1 MMRIHHLSVSPGHN
15 YSGHSGGPPG
25 DRSVIE
31 ADPIKCV
38 VGRGMRNNRLFGQLP
53 DQCGKSVGTG
63 DDLLVGN
70 FHADLPFGKV
80 GHLTGYLASR
90 NENGAGANLD
100 ANSYGFWMRPS
111 CKFDKHQKAVVS
123 YNYTDSDGRGINLSG
138 GVRSTPS
145 GGTMDKLT
153 NYYMGFT

>member
-1 MMRIHHLSVSPGHN
+1 MMCIHHLFGSPGRN
-15 YSGHSGGPPG
+15 YSGHPGGPPG
-25 DRSVIE
+25 DCSVIE
-31 ADPIKCV
+31 AGPIKCV
-38 VGRGMRNNRLFGQLP
+38 AGRGMRKDRSFGQLP
-53 DQCGKSVGTG
+53 GQCGKTVGTG
-63 DDLLVGN
+63 GDLLVGK
-70 FHADLPFGKV
+70 FHAGLTFGNI
-80 GHLTGYLASR
+80 GRLTGYLASR

-111 CKFDKHQKAVVS
+111 YKFDKHQKAVVR
-123 YNYTDSDGRGINLSG
+123 YCYTDSDGRGINLSG